1 MFKRLKNIKDKNGEQ
16 LKLLSNA
23 NKSSS
28 YIKNGSGHNYY
39 NNFVFYKFY
48 RDFQNFKDRSL
59 KSKYNDLSTFYR
71 ALNEFRIPKQALTR
85 HNSLKIRL

>member
-28 YIKNGSGHNYY
+28 YIKNESGHNYY

-48 RDFQNFKDRSL
+48 RDFQNF
-59 KSKYNDLSTFYR
+59 
-71 ALNEFRIPKQALTR
+71 
-85 HNSLKIRL
+85 